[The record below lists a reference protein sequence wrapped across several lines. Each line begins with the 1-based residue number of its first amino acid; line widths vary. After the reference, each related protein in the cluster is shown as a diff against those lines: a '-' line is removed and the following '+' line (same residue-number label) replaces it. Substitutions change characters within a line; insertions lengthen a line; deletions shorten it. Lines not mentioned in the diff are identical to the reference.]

1 MVVFVQLDGSEFAR
15 WRETSVREYAADR
28 VRAGYDD
35 KEHSVE
41 NAENQLKSLL
51 PDGPNTSG
59 HYLCSVVDERENK
72 HVGIIWY
79 GEVPTSSDTIFIYDI
94 RIDEGF
100 RERGYGKAVLKLVDD
115 RARELG
121 KKRVALQV
129 FAHNERARKLYEEL
143 GYKPTSVMMGKD
155 L

>member
-1 MVVFVQLDGSEFAR
+1 MVVFVQLDGPEFAR

-28 VRAGYDD
+28 VKSGYDD

-41 NAENQLKSLL
+41 NAENQLNSLL
-51 PDGPNTSG
+51 PDGPKTKG
-59 HYLCSVVDERENK
+59 HYLCSVVDERDNQQ
-72 HVGIIWY
+72 VGVIWY
-79 GEVPTSSDTIFIYDI
+79 GEIPSLKDAIFIYDI

-100 RERGYGKAVLKLVDD
+100 RGRGYGKAVLRLVED

-121 KKRVALQV
+121 KTRIALQV
-129 FAHNERARKLYEEL
+129 FAHNERARRLYEEL